1 VTLALLLNNKSPD
14 KKEEKEDRKAR
25 KKKTKTEDQKRR
37 RRRKKNKKEARKK
50 AQNRSQQKKLK
61 KKAQH
66 NNQITVSDEK
76 FISRKETPT
85 YTQILQQGKYN
96 THRYSVISS
105 PGVKFNH
112 RPHFTLSPQDKN
124 KKQ

>member
-1 VTLALLLNNKSPD
+1 MTLALLLNNKSPP
-14 KKEEKEDRKAR
+14 RQNPR
-25 KKKTKTEDQKRR
+25 KKKQPLAEQEERT
-37 RRRKKNKKEARKK
+37 RKKNKKEARKK

-61 KKAQH
+61 TKAQH

-85 YTQILQQGKYN
+85 YTQILQQGRYN

-105 PGVKFNH
+105 PGIKFNH
-112 RPHFTLSPQDKN
+112 RPHSILSAQDKTG
-124 KKQ
+124 KR